1 MRLQVSHLRR
11 GPWPIGSH
19 GAASVSRATASQS
32 PLSTLAAAR
41 SPSRPGLRQTAAVS
55 APSPSRIVTQIGS
68 PSRYAEHHHCSHA
81 CVRNGLA
88 LPAVSSSDSSAR
100 AANSSSRSTTRD
112 VAGRVLPLAAML
124 PGTDNA
130 IGVPG
135 RVASSR
141 DDDPGTWETG
151 HASVPDY
158 SLSGIQPERRPPA
171 EIGVGDPRSKWSSQR
186 GAAGARWLRQA
197 GTPVLRSGATLLLGA
212 GLTAALGLPYWVL
225 AARSY
230 STAEV
235 GATAALLST
244 MFFVSAVTQLGLS
257 GVLVRLIPVA
267 GGHVRRVLV
276 IAYGATTLAGAVAAT
291 AVVVTV
297 QFWSPSLSHELRD
310 PMWAVAFVA
319 GTVVWNIFVIQD
331 TVLAGLRRAPWVP
344 AENVSYSV
352 AKIVLLLLFARI
364 GWSLGIFGS
373 WVIPAGIAVIVVTA
387 MLFSRVL
394 PAAADQRDH
403 TFELPSLRRAVGL
416 SLGNQIGIL
425 VIVGSSSLMPVLIFN
440 RLGAEAT
447 ATFYAAWLIAAVLP
461 LVAQSFSIS
470 LTVEGATPGADTRR
484 LLREAVIGIYSI
496 LLPMVAVIVVAAPWL
511 LRLFGD
517 SYSQDGATVL
527 RLLAVAAIPNVVVGV
542 SQSVARIRD
551 TVAIIAAG
559 QSVIAVVTIVIMVLL
574 LRPVGIA
581 AGGIAWL
588 VGQVVGA
595 AVFWRVVICR
605 ELDDD
610 RRSTGLPDAGTV
622 PYDVAIPGPDPPGP
636 CARRARTSA
645 RQRHTSREVR

>member
-1 MRLQVSHLRR
+1 L
-11 GPWPIGSH
+11 
-19 GAASVSRATASQS
+19 
-32 PLSTLAAAR
+32 
-41 SPSRPGLRQTAAVS
+41 
-55 APSPSRIVTQIGS
+55 
-68 PSRYAEHHHCSHA
+68 
-81 CVRNGLA
+81 
-88 LPAVSSSDSSAR
+88 
-100 AANSSSRSTTRD
+100 
-112 VAGRVLPLAAML
+112 
-124 PGTDNA
+124 
-130 IGVPG
+130 
-135 RVASSR
+135 
-141 DDDPGTWETG
+141 ETG
-151 HASVPDY
+151 HALVPDHR
-158 SLSGIQPERRPPA
+158 LSGIQPERRPPA

-186 GAAGARWLRQA
+186 ATAGARWLRQA

-244 MFFVSAVTQLGLS
+244 MFFVSAMTQLGLS

-276 IAYGATTLAGAVAAT
+276 ISYAATTLAGAVAAT
-291 AVVVTV
+291 AVVMTV

-373 WVIPAGIAVIVVTA
+373 WVIPAGVAVVVVTA

-394 PAAADQRDH
+394 PDRAADQRDH
-403 TFELPSLRRAVGL
+403 SVELPSVRRAARL
-416 SLGNQIGIL
+416 SLGNQIGFL
-425 VIVGSSSLMPVLIFN
+425 AFVGSSSLMPVLILN
-440 RLGAEAT
+440 IVGAQAA
-447 ATFYAAWLIAAVLP
+447 ATFYAAWTIAAVLP
-461 LVAQSFSIS
+461 LVAQSFSMS
-470 LTVEGATPGADTRR
+470 LTVEGVTPGTDTRR
-484 LLREAVIGIYSI
+484 LLREAVIGTYSI
-496 LLPMVAVIVVAAPWL
+496 LLPMVAVIVAAAPWI
-511 LRLFGD
+511 LRLFGN
-517 SYSQDGATVL
+517 SYSEDGATVL
-527 RLLAVAAIPNVVVGV
+527 RLLALAAIPNVVVGV
-542 SQSVARIRD
+542 SLSVARIRD
-551 TVAIIAAG
+551 TVAIIAVG
-559 QSVIAVVTIVIMVLL
+559 QSFIAVVTIVVMVLL
-574 LRPVGIA
+574 LRPVGIE

-595 AVFWRVVICR
+595 AVLWRVVICR
-605 ELDDD
+605 GLDDD
-610 RRSTGLPDAGTV
+610 RRSAGFPDAATV
-622 PYDVAIPGPDPPGP
+622 SYDGAISRPDPPGP

-645 RQRHTSREVR
+645 RERHTSREAR

>member
-1 MRLQVSHLRR
+1 M
-11 GPWPIGSH
+11 
-19 GAASVSRATASQS
+19 
-32 PLSTLAAAR
+32 
-41 SPSRPGLRQTAAVS
+41 
-55 APSPSRIVTQIGS
+55 
-68 PSRYAEHHHCSHA
+68 
-81 CVRNGLA
+81 
-88 LPAVSSSDSSAR
+88 
-100 AANSSSRSTTRD
+100 
-112 VAGRVLPLAAML
+112 
-124 PGTDNA
+124 
-130 IGVPG
+130 
-135 RVASSR
+135 
-141 DDDPGTWETG
+141 
-151 HASVPDY
+151 PDY
-158 SLSGIQPERRPPA
+158 SLSGIQPERQPPA

-186 GAAGARWLRQA
+186 AAAGARWLRQA

-257 GVLVRLIPVA
+257 GVLVRLLPVA

-276 IAYGATTLAGAVAAT
+276 IAYAATTLAGAVAAT
-291 AVVVTV
+291 IVVVTV

-310 PMWAVAFVA
+310 PVWAVVFVA
-319 GTVVWNIFVIQD
+319 GTVVWNVFVIQD

-352 AKIVLLLLFARI
+352 AKIVLLLLFARV

-373 WVIPAGIAVIVVTA
+373 WVIPAGVAVIVVTA

-394 PAAADQRDH
+394 PGRAADQRDH
-403 TFELPSLRRAVGL
+403 TLELPSLRRAVGL
-416 SLGNQIGIL
+416 SLGNQIGFL
-425 VIVGSSSLMPVLIFN
+425 AFMGSSSLMPVLIFN
-440 RLGAEAT
+440 RVGAEAT
-447 ATFYAAWLIAAVLP
+447 ATFYAAWMIASMLP
-461 LVAQSFSIS
+461 LVAQSFSMS

-496 LLPMVAVIVVAAPWL
+496 LLPMVAVVMAAAPWL
-511 LRLFGD
+511 LRLFGN
-517 SYSQDGATVL
+517 SYSKDGATVL

-542 SQSVARIRD
+542 SLSVARIRD

-559 QSVIAVVTIVIMVLL
+559 QSFIAVVTIVVMVLL

-595 AVFWRVVICR
+595 AVLWRVVICR
-605 ELDDD
+605 GLDDD
-610 RRSTGLPDAGTV
+610 RRSAGPPDAAIA
-622 PYDVAIPGPDPPGP
+622 PYDGAIPRPDPPGP

-645 RQRHTSREVR
+645 RARHTSREAR